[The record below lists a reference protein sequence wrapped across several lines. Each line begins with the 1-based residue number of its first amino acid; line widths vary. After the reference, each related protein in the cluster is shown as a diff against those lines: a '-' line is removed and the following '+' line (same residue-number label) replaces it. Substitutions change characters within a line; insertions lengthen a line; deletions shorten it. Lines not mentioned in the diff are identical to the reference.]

1 MNNLSNQNDLTPEL
15 IREYNEEKAKASFQ
29 IDAFSSLYHWLQLAS
44 ANLISYGRH
53 FKHQFESYSKIDEEI
68 LRRRNIGQTAFEYL
82 KKDISIS
89 AKSTSESEKS
99 INAIIALIREAEHL
113 VGQGTADISDDKLVR
128 VRYAQLADLISKSVS
143 KLPPTL
149 SKTKITP
156 FYLANGS
163 RNNEPFENSELFNSD
178 GVLLR
183 PDIIE
188 TDESTGLYKPKSS
201 CSIIDADGNSA
212 PSGNYV
218 ISPSSGLVYPFENS
232 ILFDP
237 GRLRLL
243 VFDEATA
250 KACFKVM

>member
-29 IDAFSSLYHWLQLAS
+29 IGAFNSLSLVVAQQRQCDSSRVPPKIY
-44 ANLISYGRH
+44 
-53 FKHQFESYSKIDEEI
+53 QFENYYKIDDEI
-68 LRRRNIGQTAFEYL
+68 LRRRNIGQNSFEYL
-82 KKDISIS
+82 KKDIFIS

-99 INAIIALIREAEHL
+99 INGIIALIREAEHL

-163 RNNEPFENSELFNSD
+163 RNNEPFEKSELFNSD

-201 CSIIDADGNSA
+201 CSIIDADGYSA

-250 KACFKVM
+250 KVCF

>member
-1 MNNLSNQNDLTPEL
+1 M
-15 IREYNEEKAKASFQ
+15 
-29 IDAFSSLYHWLQLAS
+29 
-44 ANLISYGRH
+44 
-53 FKHQFESYSKIDEEI
+53 SKIDEEI

-82 KKDISIS
+82 KKDISS
-89 AKSTSESEKS
+89 TTKSTTESERS
-99 INAIIALIREAEHL
+99 INAIVALIREAEHL

-143 KLPPTL
+143 KLPPML
-149 SKTKITP
+149 FKTKITP
-156 FYLANGS
+156 FYLLNGNK
-163 RNNEPFENSELFNSD
+163 NNEPFENSELFNSE

-201 CSIIDADGNSA
+201 CSIVDGDGNSA
-212 PSGNYV
+212 PSGSYV

-250 KACFKVM
+250 KEGFK